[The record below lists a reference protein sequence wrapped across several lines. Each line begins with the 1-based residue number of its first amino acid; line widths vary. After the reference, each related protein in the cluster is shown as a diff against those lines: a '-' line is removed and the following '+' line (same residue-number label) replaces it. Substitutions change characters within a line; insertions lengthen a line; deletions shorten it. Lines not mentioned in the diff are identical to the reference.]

1 MPRAGIDRD
10 RRMTATAPADTS
22 PSSGVAL
29 GIFTIVMTL
38 LGWTSIP
45 LFLKFFSADIDPY
58 TANGWRYTFSAL
70 IWMPAL
76 VWAWRRGR
84 LPKGVWLAALVPALF
99 NTLGQHWFGIAPYKI
114 DPGLMTFALRVHV
127 VFVTVGAALLFA
139 AERRVIKTPAYLT
152 GLAMV
157 MGGTTLTL
165 LLKPGE
171 FGQATREGV
180 LLSIGAGASYAAYA
194 LSVRKLMVGMNP
206 LLAFAAV
213 SQYTAVALLIV
224 MFILGKDHG
233 AMAMHLPGW
242 KFGLLVLSSIIGIGM
257 GHTFYFLAIQRLGL
271 AVANG
276 VVQLQPVTVSIASL
290 FLFDERLS
298 GGQWAAG
305 LMAVAGA
312 GVILW
317 AQSRLSAADARQ
329 ARAARQA
336 GDAPPPVIAQASPPP
351 GLRS

>member
-1 MPRAGIDRD
+1 MSTP
-10 RRMTATAPADTS
+10 APAGS
-22 PSSGVAL
+22 VPSSGVGL
-29 GIFTIVMTL
+29 GIFTILMTL
-38 LGWTSIP
+38 MGWTSIP

-58 TANGWRYTFSAL
+58 TANGWRYAFSAL

-76 VWAWRRGR
+76 IWAWRKGR
-84 LPKGVWLAALVPALF
+84 LPKGVWVAALVPALF

-139 AERRVIKTPAYLT
+139 AERRVIKTPAYLG

-157 MGGTTLTL
+157 MGGTMLTL

-213 SQYTAVALLIV
+213 SQYTAVALVVV
-224 MFILGKDHG
+224 MLVVGKDHG
-233 AMAMHLPGW
+233 AGALQLPGW
-242 KFGLLVLSSIIGIGM
+242 KFGLLVLSSVIGIGM

-290 FLFDERLS
+290 FLFDERLT

-317 AQSRLSAADARQ
+317 AQTRLSAADARS
-329 ARAARQA
+329 ARAARAAHDSQA
-336 GDAPPPVIAQASPPP
+336 ALDAGAAPPPVLAQAGPPP
-351 GLRS
+351 AVRS